1 MPGARDALCHQ
12 ALQLLAELC
21 ARGALEHDSCQDFIY
36 HLRDRA
42 RPRLRDPDISVSLL
56 TLVVTACGLALFGV
70 SLFVSWKLCWV
81 PWRERGLFSGSKDN
95 NQEPLNYMDT
105 ETNEQENSE
114 GFLDPPTPCPDSS
127 MKISHTSPDIPLST
141 QTGERENCAHGVRV
155 QRQVTEPTTS
165 SARHNS
171 IRRQLN
177 LSNPDFNIQQ
187 LQKQEQLT
195 GIGRIKPELY
205 KQRSLDN
212 EDGKRSN
219 SKACGKLN
227 FILKY
232 DCDLEQLIVKIHKA
246 VNLPAKDF
254 SGTSDPYVK
263 IYLLPDRKTKHQT
276 KVHRKTLNPVFDEV
290 FLFPVPY
297 NDLVARKLH
306 FSVYDFDR
314 FSRHD
319 LIGQVVV
326 DHFLDLADFPRE
338 CILWKDIEY
347 VTNDNVDLG
356 ELMFSLCYLPTAGR
370 LTITII
376 KARNLK
382 AMDITGA
389 SDPYVKVSLM
399 SDGRR
404 LKKRKTSTK
413 RNTLNPVYNEA
424 IVFDV
429 PPENIDQI
437 YLSIA
442 VMDYD
447 RVGHNEIIGVCQV
460 GNEAERLGRDH
471 WSEMLSYP
479 RKPIAHWHSLV
490 EEGTCG
496 KRAWEAA
503 LTAQEEAPYDWLPGS
518 HALDPEHLAYCKSVL
533 DSFKVH
539 ECVESPGPLAVE
551 GCYHRTAKAG
561 RAATC
566 LQFRLS
572 SLQRLVNIVF
582 RGTVRS
588 PEDAGPA
595 SRETVGDLYGSTSKK
610 VPNHSLGKGGDQRDM
625 MTH

>member
-1 MPGARDALCHQ
+1 MPAAREDELCHR
-12 ALQLLAELC
+12 ALRLLADLC
-21 ARGALEHDSCQDFIY
+21 SSGAVEHQHCLDFI
-36 HLRDRA
+36 HALRDRA
-42 RPRLRDPDISVSLL
+42 RTRAHDADISVSLL
-56 TLVVTACGLALFGV
+56 SLMVTACGLALFGV
-70 SLFVSWKLCWV
+70 SLFVSWKLCWL
-81 PWRERGLFSGSKDN
+81 PWRDRGLFSGPKDD
-95 NQEPLNYMDT
+95 NQEPLNYTDT
-105 ETNEQENSE
+105 ETNDHENSE
-114 GFLDPPTPCPDSS
+114 DYLGHPTSFPEPS
-127 MKISHTSPDIPLST
+127 MKISHTSPDIQLDAQEGT
-141 QTGERENCAHGVRV
+141 KENCIHSVRV
-155 QRQVTEPTTS
+155 QRQITEPTS

-205 KQRSLDN
+205 KQRSVDTD
-212 EDGKRSN
+212 EGRRTN
-219 SKACGKLN
+219 SRVCGRLN

-276 KVHRKTLNPVFDEV
+276 KVHRKTLNPVFDEI

-297 NDLVARKLH
+297 SGLSTRKLH

-319 LIGQVVV
+319 LIGQVIV
-326 DHFLDLADFPRE
+326 DNFLDLADFPRE
-338 CILWKDIEY
+338 CHLWKDIEY
-347 VTNDNVDLG
+347 VTNDKVDLG
-356 ELMFSLCYLPTAGR
+356 DLMFSLCYLPTAGR

-399 SDGRR
+399 CQGRR

-437 YLSIA
+437 NLSIA

-447 RVGHNEIIGVCQV
+447 RVGHNEVIGVCQV
-460 GNEAERLGRDH
+460 GNDAERLGRDH

-490 EEGTCG
+490 E
-496 KRAWEAA
+496 
-503 LTAQEEAPYDWLPGS
+503 
-518 HALDPEHLAYCKSVL
+518 
-533 DSFKVH
+533 
-539 ECVESPGPLAVE
+539 
-551 GCYHRTAKAG
+551 
-561 RAATC
+561 
-566 LQFRLS
+566 
-572 SLQRLVNIVF
+572 
-582 RGTVRS
+582 VR
-588 PEDAGPA
+588 
-595 SRETVGDLYGSTSKK
+595 
-610 VPNHSLGKGGDQRDM
+610 
-625 MTH
+625 